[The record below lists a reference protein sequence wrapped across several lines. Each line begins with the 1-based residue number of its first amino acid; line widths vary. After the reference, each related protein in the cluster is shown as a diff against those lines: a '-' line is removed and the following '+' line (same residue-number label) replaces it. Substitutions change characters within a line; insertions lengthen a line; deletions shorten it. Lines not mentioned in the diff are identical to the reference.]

1 MVQIH
6 PPLNHNGACSV
17 TASTRGCDPRR
28 RSSSLRL
35 CPQISDG
42 STIGRCTRLKSVI
55 GASSSL
61 VRRIMFTQILCK
73 IGIHNWQY
81 PVHRLNHRYC
91 EWCEKEQE
99 YWIFDRWKDV
109 K

>member
-1 MVQIH
+1 
-6 PPLNHNGACSV
+6 
-17 TASTRGCDPRR
+17 
-28 RSSSLRL
+28 
-35 CPQISDG
+35 
-42 STIGRCTRLKSVI
+42 
-55 GASSSL
+55 
-61 VRRIMFTQILCK
+61 MFTQILCK